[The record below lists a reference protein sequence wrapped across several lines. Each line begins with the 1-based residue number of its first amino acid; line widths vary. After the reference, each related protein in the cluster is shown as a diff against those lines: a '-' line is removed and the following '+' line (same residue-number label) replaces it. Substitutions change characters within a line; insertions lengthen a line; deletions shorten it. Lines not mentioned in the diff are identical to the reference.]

1 MKNIELYEFFNLVKN
16 DKEKRF
22 KVIHSDQNG
31 IVLETDFFPGCY
43 DIFPGIKDLDKP
55 DDLLGTSIILFF
67 KSGKIAA
74 GFDSGE
80 QTVVS
85 ESGSSIIDQNIFN
98 FIEQFNIR
106 I

>member
-1 MKNIELYEFFNLVKN
+1 MRNIELYEFFNLVKS
-16 DKEKRF
+16 DKEKWF
-22 KVIHSDQNG
+22 KIIHSDQNG
-31 IVLETDFFPGCY
+31 IVLEADFFPGCY
-43 DIFPGIKDLDKP
+43 DIFPGIKNLDKP
-55 DDLLGTSIILFF
+55 EDLLGASIILFF

-85 ESGSSIIDQNIFN
+85 ESVASIVDQNIFN
-98 FIEQFNIR
+98 FIEQFNIY